1 MTSRPL
7 AVQEDLFESSEVP
20 ELRRRVRELD
30 KLILRALKHDNYE
43 RAKELTEQQK
53 SIIQELVNLGD
64 KEMKK

>member
-1 MTSRPL
+1 M
-7 AVQEDLFESSEVP
+7 P